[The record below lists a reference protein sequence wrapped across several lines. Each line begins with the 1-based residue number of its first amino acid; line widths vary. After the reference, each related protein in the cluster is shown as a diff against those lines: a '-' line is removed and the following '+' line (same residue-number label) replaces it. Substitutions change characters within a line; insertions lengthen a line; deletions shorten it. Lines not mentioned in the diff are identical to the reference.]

1 MGRTLH
7 PTRAGSSRSPPRP
20 TKAPRRQTRPTGVTR
35 VPCRSLALTDT
46 PQNRPPLG
54 DLSARPTLARGSG
67 IGDIS
72 RQGNTPVDSGTCE
85 GSTQIQRSPRT
96 RIRRLFPTASWS
108 RTGATTRTAPGS
120 ILPIISFRRSRRGS
134 KARLRKRTDT
144 NGARIR
150 RRCLFYD
157 IHDVILT
164 ARCYNEV
171 FLNAEI
177 KYK

>member
-7 PTRAGSSRSPPRP
+7 PTRAGTSRSPPRP

-35 VPCRSLALTDT
+35 VPCRSLPLTDT
-46 PQNRPPLG
+46 TQNRRPLG
-54 DLSARPTLARGSG
+54 GPPARPTLPRGSG

-72 RQGNTPVDSGTCE
+72 HQGNTPVGSGTCE

-96 RIRRLFPTASWS
+96 RIRRLFPTALWS

-120 ILPIISFRRSRRGS
+120 TLPTTSFRRSRRGS
-134 KARLRKRTDT
+134 KAHPRKRTDT
-144 NGARIR
+144 NRARIR

-171 FLNAEI
+171 FLNDEI
-177 KYK
+177 K

>member
-1 MGRTLH
+1 MG
-7 PTRAGSSRSPPRP
+7 
-20 TKAPRRQTRPTGVTR
+20 GVTR

-54 DLSARPTLARGSG
+54 DLSARPTLPRGSG

-72 RQGNTPVDSGTCE
+72 HQGNTPVGSGTCE

-108 RTGATTRTAPGS
+108 RTAAGS
-120 ILPIISFRRSRRGS
+120 ILPTTSFRRSRRGS
-134 KARLRKRTDT
+134 RARPRKRTDT
-144 NGARIR
+144 NRARTR

-171 FLNAEI
+171 FLNDEI
-177 KYK
+177 K